1 MLNDFASFLVLWI
14 LFPTFPFSRLFYYS
28 LGLFIIHYQPLMHVF
43 DHALVIIIAT
53 ISCFYLYNLPF
64 FTLLT
69 CHFPLSRAKDFF
81 KTYIMHTLS
90 SSKIIIPFVLYLWL
104 CCYLLCFHILSLSLE
119 TQQQQN
125 DAFGSRENLA
135 LLCVVL
141 YSNTSLAS
149 IFVNFSLLSF
159 LPHQLAC
166 SCIAQHQHMYLYIA
180 IPLPY
185 SLTLL
190 NILPPLYIYQ
200 HYIIIPNSL

>member
-104 CCYLLCFHILSLSLE
+104 CCYLLCFHILSLSLLKRNNRMMPLAPARISPYYASSCILTRRE
-119 TQQQQN
+119 RQFLLISLFCLFSQIN
-125 DAFGSRENLA
+125 LLVVVSRSTNT
-135 LLCVVL
+135 CI
-141 YSNTSLAS
+141 YTSLFHFL
-149 IFVNFSLLSF
+149 ILL
-159 LPHQLAC
+159 HC
-166 SCIAQHQHMYLYIA
+166 
-180 IPLPY
+180 
-185 SLTLL
+185 
-190 NILPPLYIYQ
+190 
-200 HYIIIPNSL
+200 

>member
-1 MLNDFASFLVLWI
+1 
-14 LFPTFPFSRLFYYS
+14 
-28 LGLFIIHYQPLMHVF
+28 
-43 DHALVIIIAT
+43 
-53 ISCFYLYNLPF
+53 
-64 FTLLT
+64 
-69 CHFPLSRAKDFF
+69 
-81 KTYIMHTLS
+81 MHTLS
-90 SSKIIIPFVLYLWL
+90 PSNIIYPLCSLPMTMLLFVM
-104 CCYLLCFHILSLSLE
+104 FPHSLSLSLE
-119 TQQQQN
+119 TQQQN

-159 LPHQLAC
+159 LPNQLAC

-200 HYIIIPNSL
+200 PYIIIPNSL